1 MAQEINNIDLNKY
14 QHFVDA
20 VTSQPSK
27 DFDEYIKSL
36 TKLKEAGCNISRL
49 DTAITGLSA
58 ESNEAMEIL
67 KKLKFQGKE
76 WTQDVQY
83 HLMREAGDIMFYWI
97 TLCIALNMDPYEV
110 IEENVRK
117 LEARYPGGSFDVYYS
132 ENRKAGDL

>member
-1 MAQEINNIDLNKY
+1 MTERTLKNY
-14 QHFVDA
+14 EHFVDT

-27 DFDEYIKSL
+27 NFDDYIQSI

-76 WTQDVQY
+76 WTQDVHY
-83 HLMREAGDIMFYWI
+83 HLMREAGDIIFYWI
-97 TLCIALNMDPYEV
+97 TLCIALNMNPYEV

-117 LEARYPGGSFDVYYS
+117 LEARYPGGKFDVHYS
-132 ENRKAGDL
+132 ENRKTGDL